1 MIVKKSLLFFYKSR
15 FQWFKALMLFIGGIA
30 FIAILS
36 FFCKVVISETDSLPE
51 HYFLHFPFIKA
62 HKNDY
67 TFFYSEWYQGKI
79 IKKIIG
85 VEGDKVM
92 RDKTGCV
99 WVNQTRIGIPKLKAT
114 DGSRLTPVEAK
125 IIPKGYVFVY
135 SNNENSFDSRYE
147 ELGLIPVSRLQGRLL
162 ALR

>member
-1 MIVKKSLLFFYKSR
+1 MKKPLLTICKKRSE
-15 FQWFKALMLFIGGIA
+15 WAKAFLIGMAGLMFIGT
-30 FIAILS
+30 LS
-36 FFCKVVISETDSLPE
+36 IFCKIAISETDSLPE
-51 HYFLHFPFIKA
+51 HYFLHLPFMKP
-62 HKNDY
+62 HKGEY
-67 TFFYSEWYQGKI
+67 TLFYSEWYQGKI

-99 WVNQTRIGIPKLKAT
+99 WVNQTRIGVPKLKAT
-114 DGSRLTPVEAK
+114 DGSRLTPIKVQV
-125 IIPKGYVFVY
+125 IPKGYVFVY

-147 ELGLIPVSRLQGRLL
+147 ELGVIPVSSLQGRLL